1 MRGPN
6 RSNDGTLNV
15 LYKNLSRRYIVEKIV
30 TLLKLNSK
38 NLFRSL
44 LKTIFVRM
52 RLKRKVIIK
61 SLHLKNDEIKLFRL
75 IKNSSLSFKA
85 KVKTLPFFLKNFWE
99 ILYARLI
106 LFKKD
111 KIFALSD
118 FFRQK
123 NLTLD
128 LRKECKNEK

>member
-6 RSNDGTLNV
+6 RTNDGTLNC

-30 TLLKLNSK
+30 TTLLKLNSK

-52 RLKRKVIIK
+52 HLKRKVIIK

-75 IKNSSLSFKA
+75 IKKIQVYLS
-85 KVKTLPFFLKNFWE
+85 NFWE

-123 NLTLD
+123 I
-128 LRKECKNEK
+128 